1 MASRHPVPPD
11 FDDEAPSKVIL
22 DPSVLFNEET
32 LGWLEDAEL
41 RPVLVV
47 SEALWRRLEE
57 PEGSEELLRYAEG
70 DPERIVAA
78 REALAINGIAR
89 FSFEQVLG
97 SEELPAGAR
106 EICETLLQSEEEL
119 ADVLAD
125 EWAFL
130 TSQSLAIVAE
140 RARNSLKAFARAGAT
155 VVDVGR
161 VEMEGAL
168 DAVRDKL
175 PPRLL
180 EVMKYA
186 DKDIVKLVVVGGG
199 VAALFVPPLHL
210 PMVVAN
216 GIRAGV
222 AVIAGDP

>member
-1 MASRHPVPPD
+1 MSTD
-11 FDDEAPSKVIL
+11 FDNETPSRVIL

-32 LGWLEDAEL
+32 LGWLENAEL
-41 RPVLVV
+41 RPFLVV

-57 PEGSEELLRYAEG
+57 PAASEELLRYAEG
-70 DPERIVAA
+70 NPRRIVAA
-78 REALAINGIAR
+78 REALASNEIAR
-89 FSFEQVLG
+89 FSFEQVLE
-97 SEELPAGAR
+97 SEELPDGAR
-106 EICETLLQSEEEL
+106 EICEALLQSDEEL

-130 TSQSLAIVAE
+130 TSQSLAIIAD
-140 RARNSLKAFARAGAT
+140 RARNSLKAFVRAGAQ
-155 VVDVGR
+155 VFEVGR
-161 VEMEGAL
+161 EEMEAAL
-168 DAVRDKL
+168 DAVQEKL

-186 DKDIVKLVVVGGG
+186 DNRVVKLVVAGGG

-210 PMVVAN
+210 PVAIAN
-216 GIRAGV
+216 ATRAGV